1 MADEKRRFSLTNLFR
16 RSTPKPADRKVFNMG
31 IQERET
37 NHMMTGPI
45 IYNIVNQSVI
55 ARTCVTQLKQ
65 EVFRRGYI
73 WEKSFESRCNTCGKE
88 HQRPVMECPTCKSTD
103 LSSPDPKQKEYAEKF
118 IEGYV
123 NKSEQLF
130 IDVFQELE
138 DDLNIMDDAYIV
150 LVKEYFID
158 GNGKIRMHRVKE
170 LYRGD
175 PVTMFIYSD
184 ELGRRGT
191 KGFTC
196 VNHRNVV
203 HTDPHELCEIC
214 NSNLFPIHYVN
225 RVNGQDQYFL
235 KGEVLHFSKY
245 SPSRLY
251 GMSPVITLFN
261 AIMTLIAM
269 ENYVNQSYTKS
280 RMPRGLLA
288 VQTRNMDSMRSFWR
302 SVKEK
307 METDPHFIPVMGIE
321 AESGKG
327 AVEWIKFMD
336 SLKEMDYVSVKDDLR
351 DRISAFYGVSKVFMA
366 DNTTSGGL
374 NNEGMQILVTNRAVQ
389 KAQTVYNNYVF
400 PFLVKQF
407 GITDWKLKL
416 PPSEEEDE
424 IAVLRKREIEV
435 NIAASTKNLG
445 FEVDMDEDGNFTF
458 TKPEP
463 QEQPQAEGEGE
474 EKVELDQYAGTNI
487 DASQMGQMQE
497 QMMQGGK
504 PQENPPATRNKPSM
518 NQGPDKRLSGLPIDA
533 GNQNVDRRTERR
545 VG

>member
-1 MADEKRRFSLTNLFR
+1 MAEDSRRFSFTNLFR
-16 RSTPKPADRKVFNMG
+16 RQTPKPADRKVFNMG

-55 ARTCVTQLKQ
+55 ARTCITQLKQ
-65 EVFRRGYI
+65 EVFRRGYV
-73 WEKSFESRCNTCGKE
+73 WEKAYEALCNNCGKE
-88 HQRPVMECPTCKSTD
+88 HKRPVQECSRCE
-103 LSSPDPKQKEYAEKF
+103 SPDLKIPDVKQLEYAEKF

-130 IDVFQELE
+130 IDVLQELE

-158 GNGKIRMHRVKE
+158 GNGKIRMHRIKE
-170 LYRGD
+170 IYRGD

-184 ELGRRGT
+184 ENGQRGT

-196 VNHRNVV
+196 VNHRGVI
-203 HTDPHELCEIC
+203 HPDPHERCEVC

-225 RVNGQDQYFL
+225 RVNGDDQHFL

-261 AIMTLIAM
+261 NIMTLIAM

-307 METDPHFIPVMGIE
+307 MEADPHFIPVMGIE
-321 AESGKG
+321 AEGGKG

-407 GITDWKLKL
+407 GITDWDLKL

-458 TKPEP
+458 KKPEP
-463 QEQPQAEGEGE
+463 ETPAEGEGE
-474 EKVELDQYAGTNI
+474 QEQAKTDPLAGTNV

-497 QMMQGGK
+497 QMMEGQRG
-504 PQENPPATRNKPSM
+504 PQENPATTRNKPSM
-518 NQGPDKRLSGLPIDA
+518 SVGPDKRLSGLPLDA
-533 GNQNVDRRTERR
+533 GNQNNDRRTERR

>member
-16 RSTPKPADRKVFNMG
+16 RSTPKPADRKVYNMG

-55 ARTCVTQLKQ
+55 ARTCITQLKQ
-65 EVFRRGYI
+65 EVFRRGYV
-73 WEKSFESRCNTCGKE
+73 WEKAFESRCNSCGKE
-88 HQRPVMECPTCKSTD
+88 HQRPVLECPTCKSTD
-103 LSSPDPKQKEYAEKF
+103 LSTPDPKQKEYAEKF

-203 HTDPHELCEIC
+203 HTDPHELCEVC
-214 NSNLFPIHYVN
+214 GSCLFPIHYVN

-407 GITDWKLKL
+407 GITDWDLKL

-458 TKPEP
+458 TKPKPEEP
-463 QEQPQAEGEGE
+463 KPEGGEGE
-474 EKVELDQYAGTNI
+474 EPAQQDPYAGTNI
-487 DASQMGQMQE
+487 DASQLGQMQE
-497 QMMQGGK
+497 QALQGGT
-504 PQENPPATRNKPSM
+504 PQQNPPATRNKPSM
-518 NQGPDKRLSGLPIDA
+518 SVAPDKRLSGLPLDA